1 MLKKKVSLDRVLVN
15 QVQKA
20 DRQTGA
26 WKQTGRQVTSR
37 TAACGMYAAKTAVVS
52 DKPSLWI
59 CGCGNKWLG
68 PVSNGNVPVYPTG
81 EPEADGSA
89 RPGTIDCVTPELL
102 AKNAK
107 VQISEPELFTDGAA
121 FCRGLGAEIVQ
132 IDDSDDSM
140 SGETEAGFFPDDM
153 LHMEQL
159 LQHIDHLGRVIS
171 RQVLEIQD
179 LRQRY
184 WKEVARNFSPELF
197 SHQEWKCCS
206 PGRWV
211 SLQVWSSRG
220 SELVA
225 TRIEKLKNSDH
236 FGLQIHAQ
244 K

>member
-1 MLKKKVSLDRVLVN
+1 MLLPAALGRKKEEVPGSGRNPYTTRTWCAGQAQEDQAPEVPKKKVSLDRVLVN

-68 PVSNGNVPVYPTG
+68 PVSDGSIPVYPTG

-89 RPGTIDCVTPELL
+89 MPGTFECVTPELL

-121 FCRGLGAEIVQ
+121 VCRGLGAEIV
-132 IDDSDDSM
+132 
-140 SGETEAGFFPDDM
+140 
-153 LHMEQL
+153 
-159 LQHIDHLGRVIS
+159 
-171 RQVLEIQD
+171 
-179 LRQRY
+179 
-184 WKEVARNFSPELF
+184 
-197 SHQEWKCCS
+197 
-206 PGRWV
+206 
-211 SLQVWSSRG
+211 
-220 SELVA
+220 
-225 TRIEKLKNSDH
+225 
-236 FGLQIHAQ
+236 
-244 K
+244 